1 MGSGAFPLDTVGVG
15 IDYGKKHREQC
26 PYIYFFR
33 VIGYFYA
40 FYRLYFS
47 IFHVFFPR
55 IRYRAVGKSRGCLH
69 NAFYTGKYFL
79 HSIVGSARKIQVFH
93 GNSSFSAV
101 FVSDK
106 FISYFMVKM
115 KNPPEVL
122 PRGFSPHLL
131 FLNILFLPGGAQK
144 PYPYQRYG

>member
-1 MGSGAFPLDTVGVG
+1 MSL
-15 IDYGKKHREQC
+15 YL
-26 PYIYFFR
+26 FFR
-33 VIGYFYA
+33 VIGYFYT

-79 HSIVGSARKIQVFH
+79 HSIVGTARKIQVFH

-106 FISYFMVKM
+106 FMSYFMVKM

-122 PRGFSPHLL
+122 PPGVFLHTYYFLIFCFFQVARRSPIHIKDTDEFRNCLA
-131 FLNILFLPGGAQK
+131 G
-144 PYPYQRYG
+144 

>member
-15 IDYGKKHREQC
+15 IDYGKNTESNV
-26 PYIYFFR
+26 PISIFS
-33 VIGYFYA
+33 G
-40 FYRLYFS
+40 YRLLLHILPPVLFH
-47 IFHVFFPR
+47 FHVFFPR

-79 HSIVGSARKIQVFH
+79 YSIVGTARKIQVFH

-106 FISYFMVKM
+106 FISYFMIKM

-122 PRGFSPHLL
+122 PGV
-131 FLNILFLPGGAQK
+131 FLHTYYFFNVLFLPGGARQ
-144 PYPYQRYG
+144 PYPYQRHG

>member
-15 IDYGKKHREQC
+15 IDYGKNTESNV
-26 PYIYFFR
+26 PISIFS
-33 VIGYFYA
+33 G
-40 FYRLYFS
+40 YRLLLRILPPVLS

-79 HSIVGSARKIQVFH
+79 HSIVGTARKIQVFH